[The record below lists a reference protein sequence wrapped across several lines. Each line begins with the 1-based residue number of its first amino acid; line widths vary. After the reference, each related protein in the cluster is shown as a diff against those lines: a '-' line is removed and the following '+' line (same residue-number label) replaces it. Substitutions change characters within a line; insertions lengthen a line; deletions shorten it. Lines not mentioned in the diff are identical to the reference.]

1 MTRQFEYAGADP
13 RRIDDMGRLRDYCD
27 EQAAAILAW
36 CEARGVKIACAE
48 SLTAGLL
55 SDAFVRIPGASRVF
69 LGSAVTY
76 DIHAKAKVLGVDAE
90 LLRTHGAV
98 DPEVAR
104 QMAASTAK
112 LFSQPEYRSGIIG
125 LSTTGVAGPGPDEG
139 KPAGLVYFG
148 VSLPRSEYFFTSS
161 SQYAVKLELQ
171 GSREVIRQRTVGCVL
186 GNLRE
191 FTGSS
196 QE

>member
-1 MTRQFEYAGADP
+1 MAQFAGEGADP
-13 RRIDDMGRLRDYCD
+13 RLIEDMGQLRRYCD
-27 EQAAAILAW
+27 VQAAAILEW
-36 CEARGVKIACAE
+36 CAERGVRIACAE
-48 SLTAGLL
+48 SLTGGLL
-55 SDAFVRIPGASRVF
+55 ADAFVRIPGASRVF

-104 QMAASTAK
+104 QMAARTAQ

-125 LSTTGVAGPGPDEG
+125 LSTTGVAGPGPDGG

-148 VSLPRSEYFFTSS
+148 VSLPQNEFFHTGSS
-161 SQYAVKLELQ
+161 RYAKALNLQ
-171 GSREVIRQRTVGCVL
+171 GSRDVIRQRTVGCVL
-186 GNLRE
+186 GNLRQI
-191 FTGSS
+191 TGSS
-196 QE
+196 QD